1 MDKVLIAVIVALGVV
16 ACERGTSPNSP
27 NPIGRHSAQNPS
39 AAPTQPRDSQVDEL
53 SFESFDTNKDGVITP
68 NEALAAPG
76 LDFASADTD
85 NSHAVTRQEFAA
97 AMARSRPGG

>member
-1 MDKVLIAVIVALGVV
+1 MDKVLIAMIVALGMI
-16 ACERGTSPNSP
+16 ACQRGTSPNSP
-27 NPIGRHSAQNPS
+27 NPTGRPSAQTPR
-39 AAPTQPRDSQVDEL
+39 AAKAQSGDSQLAQL

-68 NEALAAPG
+68 NEALATPG

-97 AMARSRPGG
+97 AMARARPGG